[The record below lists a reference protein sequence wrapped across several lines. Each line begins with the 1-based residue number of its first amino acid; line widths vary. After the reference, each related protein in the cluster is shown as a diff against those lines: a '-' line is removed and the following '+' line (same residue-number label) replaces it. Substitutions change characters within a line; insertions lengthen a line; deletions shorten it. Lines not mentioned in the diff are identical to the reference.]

1 MALLESTLYQ
11 VDGSDIE
18 LVLPVSNDVDT
29 GLVLILL
36 NAAGIILVFLA
47 THSVWVDGEPKTV
60 VWIKGGQVGTL
71 SRRIKYAVVVPE
83 MYGDVRTIAPIW
95 QIKIQR
101 LPYKILSEPPSLRET

>member
-60 VWIKGGQVGTL
+60 VWIKGGQVRTL

>member
-18 LVLPVSNDVDT
+18 LVPLVSNDMNT

-47 THSVWVDGEPKTV
+47 AHSVWVDGRV
-60 VWIKGGQVGTL
+60 AQDGGG
-71 SRRIKYAVVVPE
+71 
-83 MYGDVRTIAPIW
+83 
-95 QIKIQR
+95 
-101 LPYKILSEPPSLRET
+101 

>member
-18 LVLPVSNDVDT
+18 LVLLVSNDMDA

-47 THSVWVDGEPKTV
+47 THSVWVDGRIARDGCV
-60 VWIKGGQVGTL
+60 DKGRGTLRML
-71 SRRIKYAVVVPE
+71 SRRIKYAVIVPE
-83 MYGDVRTIAPIW
+83 GDVR
-95 QIKIQR
+95 
-101 LPYKILSEPPSLRET
+101 